1 MNEFIFFPTGFFD
14 PSVYLFFQEKY
25 FLNLDFV
32 FFWKAYVITATLTHV
47 TAALAPPVCPRPAL
61 TVM

>member
-32 FFWKAYVITATLTHV
+32 FFWKVYVITATLTHV
-47 TAALAPPVCPRPAL
+47 TAAAPPSSLSSPGVDL
-61 TVM
+61 